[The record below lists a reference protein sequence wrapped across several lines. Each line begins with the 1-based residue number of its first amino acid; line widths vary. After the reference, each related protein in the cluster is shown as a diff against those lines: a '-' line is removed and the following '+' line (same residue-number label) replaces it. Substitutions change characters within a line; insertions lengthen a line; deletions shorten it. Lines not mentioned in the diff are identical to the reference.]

1 MRPYFL
7 TILLLHC
14 FFYSHAQI
22 VNVSGRCITG
32 TITLNKIAD
41 INTRP
46 AYQGT
51 GTVDASA
58 GVTVSIYWLPTP
70 DVLWVL
76 DFDGQPYFQN
86 ACNFSIPTSTTNT
99 SCPWTVV
106 SGQVCNGASTLSI
119 TGPGGLPV
127 TFSSFSARKE
137 NKAVILNWKTATESN
152 NKGFEI
158 QRSADGINWFAIGF
172 AEGSINS
179 VSEKSYQFKDAIP
192 LTGKNFYRLAQVDL
206 DNKQSYSVVVNIEVS
221 NPDGYYLL
229 KNNPGNGI
237 YLLTIPAS
245 VERYSISVLDIT
257 GRRILNKFL
266 EAGTHTID
274 ISSYMSGTYLLR
286 INKGSEVFTEK
297 LIKL

>member
-7 TILLLHC
+7 TTLLLFG
-14 FFYSHAQI
+14 FFYSYAQT

-32 TITLNKIAD
+32 TITLNKITD

-46 AYQGT
+46 AYQGA
-51 GTVDASA
+51 GTVDGSA

-99 SCPWTVV
+99 SCPWTIV
-106 SGQVCNGASTLSI
+106 SGQVCNGASALSI
-119 TGPGGLPV
+119 TGPGVLPV
-127 TFSSFSARKE
+127 SFVSFSARKE
-137 NKAVILNWKTATESN
+137 NKAVILNWKTATETN

-158 QRSADGINWFAIGF
+158 QRSADGVNWSTIGF

-179 VSEKSYQFKDAIP
+179 YTEKSYQYKDAIP
-192 LTGKNFYRLAQVDL
+192 FAGKNFYRLAQVDL
-206 DNKQSYSVVVNIEVS
+206 DNKRSYSVVVNIEVS

-229 KNNPGNGI
+229 ANNPGNGI
-237 YLLTIPAS
+237 YLLTIPVS
-245 VERYSISVLDIT
+245 DSRYTITVMDIT
-257 GRRILNKFL
+257 GRKIFNKSPG
-266 EAGTHTID
+266 AGTHTID
-274 ISSYMSGTYLLR
+274 ISSYISGTYLLR